1 MENASASAGK
11 KHSAGAGTSIKDN
24 AVIWFGAGVSLAEIL
39 TGTYYADM
47 GFGKAMLAILAGHV
61 IGAVMMILAGLI
73 GGIERKSSMETVR
86 MSFGRDGAVIFAVMN
101 VIQLLGW
108 TAIMTYDG
116 ALAANGI
123 FKAGIAVWSLVIGVM
138 IIAWIMIGLENLGIV
153 STISVGLL
161 FILSIILAVQIFGGH
176 AIGSIKETAEAMSF
190 GAAVELAV
198 AMPLS
203 WLPLIGDYTREA
215 EKPVQSTCASVVVY
229 SIVSIFM
236 FVIGMGAAGLAGTG
250 DISMIMVKAGLGIAG
265 LLIIVLSTVTTTF
278 LDAFSAG
285 VSYEAISTK
294 IKGKWAA
301 IVVTLIGT
309 VMAMVYPMDNIT
321 DFLYF
326 IGSVFTPMIAV
337 QVADYFILHV
347 NHEDEKWNVKNLA
360 VWLFGFAVYR
370 YLMTVDMPLG
380 NTLPD
385 MLITIFM
392 VVLVN
397 IPSLQKKRRES
408 VE

>member
-1 MENASASAGK
+1 MKNASTSAEK
-11 KHSAGAGTSIKDN
+11 KVSAGAGTSVKDN

-47 GFGKAMLAILAGHV
+47 GFGKGLIAVLLGHV
-61 IGAVMMILAGLI
+61 IGAVMMVLAGII
-73 GGIERKSSMETVR
+73 GGVERKSSMETVR
-86 MSFGRDGAVIFAVMN
+86 MSFGRHGASIFAAMN
-101 VIQLLGW
+101 VVQLLGW

-123 FKAGIAVWSLVIGVM
+123 WSVGTAIWSLVIGTL
-138 IIAWIMIGLENLGIV
+138 IIVWILIGLENLGKISTV
-153 STISVGLL
+153 SVVLL
-161 FILSIILAVQIFGGH
+161 FILSVILAVQIFGGH
-176 AIGSIKETAEAMSF
+176 TISAVRETAEAMSF

-203 WLPLIGDYTREA
+203 WLPLISDYTREA
-215 EKPVQSTCASVVVY
+215 ERPVQSTVASVASY

-236 FVIGMGAAGLAGTG
+236 FIIGMGAAGLAGTG
-250 DISMIMVKAGLGIAG
+250 DISVIMVKAGLGIIG

-285 VSYEAISTK
+285 VSCEAIHEK
-294 IKGKWAA
+294 IRGKWAA
-301 IVVTLIGT
+301 VAAAVIGT
-309 VMAMVYPMDNIT
+309 VMAMVFPMDNIT

-337 QVADYFILHV
+337 QVADYFILHAD
-347 NHEDEKWNVKNLA
+347 HEDEKWNIRNL
-360 VWLFGFAVYR
+360 VIWLIGFAMYR
-370 YLMTVDMPLG
+370 YLMTLDIPVG

-385 MLITIFM
+385 MLLTVLITAAAG
-392 VVLVN
+392 
-397 IPSLQKKRRES
+397 IPSLQKKHAET
-408 VE
+408 V